1 MKGFVWAVFRNIQL
15 LSVVHQAVVGFWD
28 FMLKQSLEK
37 KQIKGVHYFHLF
49 GFSIKRNWLLV

>member
-49 GFSIKRNWLLV
+49 GFSIKRN